1 MEISTYKAG
10 PKLFVFFYFYQA
22 TGKYMEISM

>member
-1 MEISTYKAG
+1 MEISTYKAVAK
-10 PKLFVFFYFYQA
+10 PFLFSYFYQA